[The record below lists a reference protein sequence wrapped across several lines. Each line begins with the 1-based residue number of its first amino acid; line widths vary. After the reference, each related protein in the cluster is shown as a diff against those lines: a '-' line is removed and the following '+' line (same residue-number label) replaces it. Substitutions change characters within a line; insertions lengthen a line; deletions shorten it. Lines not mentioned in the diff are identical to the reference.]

1 MLREIKSCPFCGG
14 LAQTAI
20 RITRM
25 GGDRNTI
32 EFSVYCVECRVQKWA
47 LLNFEDEAS
56 FADVEMAMERALEK
70 WKQESRRCLTEKRRS
85 KISAP

>member
-14 LAQTAI
+14 MAQTAV

-56 FADVEMAMERALEK
+56 FADVERAMESALEK
-70 WKQESRRCLTEKRRS
+70 WNRR
-85 KISAP
+85 ADDA